1 MSPPLSSSRR
11 PDCPVVS
18 VLFAVY
24 PMTIPFGGK
33 AAPRNVPHFRALQ
46 VFTQTWILN
55 SKLHDEDESMDT
67 KLLEETVILGQA

>member
-1 MSPPLSSSRR
+1 
-11 PDCPVVS
+11 
-18 VLFAVY
+18 
-24 PMTIPFGGK
+24 MTIPFGGK

-55 SKLHDEDESMDT
+55 SKLHDEDECMDT